1 MSIYLKRLIKTGT
14 IEMKYSQMFRVK
26 PGSTVKLS
34 DVDSDFTTDDKEF
47 AEDKVKEYTKDLRD
61 MQYRLY
67 AEDKRSVLICLQGMD
82 AAGKDG
88 TIKHVLGTMNL
99 LGTRVCGFKVPSLEE
114 AAHDFLWRIEK
125 QVPARGE
132 VVIFNRSHYEDVLV
146 VRVHKS
152 VPKEIWQGRYAL
164 INGFEKNLT
173 ANNTHIL
180 KFFLHISPD
189 EQLKRYRQR
198 LDDPTRQW
206 KISEAD
212 YTERAYWKEYQ
223 QAYED
228 ALSKTSTA
236 RAPWY
241 IIPSDHKW
249 FRNLAVSEI
258 VLETFKALGM
268 KYPEPQLDIEEIRR
282 RYHQAEDDGL
292 I

>member
-1 MSIYLKRLIKTGT
+1 
-14 IEMKYSQMFRVK
+14 MKYSQMFRVK